1 MFTLSKR
8 YRNLLYARN
17 NVINYFNFSLTQQYI
32 IILKMRIR
40 RYEKVRKIR
49 VFLFAILFAMLISL
63 PTYAATINVNTA
75 LPVMKGWKVLPAVN
89 KTGSSTQAR
98 VYLTRLE
105 TSGVVFQVRYNNQL
119 TGWSDYVSSINAS
132 ATGRNFY
139 LPYGMNLGSGTP
151 VQVRLQNFDFTVGA
165 YQVEGYVDI
174 G

>member
-1 MFTLSKR
+1 M
-8 YRNLLYARN
+8 
-17 NVINYFNFSLTQQYI
+17 Q
-32 IILKMRIR
+32 
-40 RYEKVRKIR
+40 KVRKIR